1 MSNKPLQRLVQ
12 SLRQTEHT
20 THVSRQ
26 QSLRQETTREV
37 ERNVDDALGGSAT
50 TDDALVIGNAI
61 YVKASGN
68 VGLAQADALPQAVV
82 VGLATAVRLS
92 GSVAPFRCLG
102 VVERND
108 WTAIIGS
115 AALTPGAWYFVSAAT
130 AGMLSETQPA
140 MGVRAP
146 AGYAISTTRFVVTPQ
161 IYTVVATELNWE
173 DLTATNWEN
182 ETVTN
187 WENWG
192 M

>member
-1 MSNKPLQRLVQ
+1 MSKPLQRLVQ
-12 SLRQTEHT
+12 SLHQTEHT
-20 THVSRQ
+20 VHVSRQ
-26 QSLRQETTREV
+26 QSQRQETTREV
-37 ERNVDDALGGSAT
+37 ERNVDNALGGSAT
-50 TDDALVIGNAI
+50 TDDALEIGNAI

-68 VGLAQADALPQAVV
+68 VGLAQADSLPQAVV
-82 VGLATAVRLS
+82 VGLATAARLS

-102 VVERND
+102 IVERDD
-108 WTAIIGS
+108 WTAIVGS

-161 IYTVVATELNWE
+161 IYTVVATEFNWE